1 MTPVVVQAFGRLLRR
16 DMSAAEVVPGRAVYR
31 QESDH
36 VAVRAAFWPSTRE
49 PRWHVSARLWDPTIG
64 LEVAITG
71 SARTLFEA
79 EEQVIERARQ
89 HAPLL
94 HQLIHAAE
102 SRSTSAA

>member
-1 MTPVVVQAFGRLLRR
+1 MTPIVVQAFGRLLRR
-16 DMSAAEVVPGRAVYR
+16 DFSALEVVPGRAVYR
-31 QESDH
+31 QESER
-36 VAVRAAFWPSTRE
+36 VAVRAAFWPSKIE
-49 PRWHVSARLWDPTIG
+49 PRWHVAARFWDSDIG
-64 LEVAITG
+64 LEVAISG

-94 HQLIHAAE
+94 YQLITAAE